1 MSKKEA
7 AIRFIG
13 IFFFFSWCVCIAFF
27 PSLRALLA
35 QRLLSGR
42 RRGRSTQR
50 TRGNNAE
57 PSRVESSRAGGRNVI
72 RGDVNQVAA
81 NDRDTGGGG
90 ARCKIFELFPA
101 TPAAGVAS
109 VSLLIAA

>member
-90 ARCKIFELFPA
+90 GLVVKFLSCSPLLPLLASPRFLF
-101 TPAAGVAS
+101 
-109 VSLLIAA
+109 